1 MNSSK
6 VLSTIGKSWTRT
18 RRLLWRTM
26 IVGLLLVYSIV
37 GLRAVMSK
45 MSYAEQYDL
54 ASSRRKLEAIGRALL
69 IYREAHG
76 VLPVPARVLPSDAA
90 LPPVLSRLAVPGFKW
105 SLADELASFQVS
117 APSRSFMQSKVH
129 FTQLYWDIGTRD
141 EKIEDLGVVL
151 RQRGEEFPVLAD
163 LNGLRMNDYIGQHMS
178 KVLVL
183 RLNGNVD
190 LVDFDPRQKNDLWRK

>member
-1 MNSSK
+1 
-6 VLSTIGKSWTRT
+6 
-18 RRLLWRTM
+18 
-26 IVGLLLVYSIV
+26 
-37 GLRAVMSK
+37 
-45 MSYAEQYDL
+45 
-54 ASSRRKLEAIGRALL
+54 
-69 IYREAHG
+69 
-76 VLPVPARVLPSDAA
+76 
-90 LPPVLSRLAVPGFKW
+90 
-105 SLADELASFQVS
+105 
-117 APSRSFMQSKVH
+117 MQSKVH